1 MKKIMLSVIAALTA
15 LIAQV
20 PCAAAAEMSAA
31 TGDASIF
38 VIIALVVAAVAI
50 IGTVIYTRM
59 KK

>member
-1 MKKIMLSVIAALTA
+1 MKKLFLSMIAALTA
-15 LIAQV
+15 LGAQI
-20 PCAAAAEMSAA
+20 PCAAVEASAP

-50 IGTVIYTRM
+50 IGTVIYTKM

>member
-1 MKKIMLSVIAALTA
+1 MKKIMLCAFAALTA
-15 LIAQV
+15 LAAQV
-20 PCAAAAEMSAA
+20 PCAAVETSAA